1 MDKGKIKKTTSYLL
15 KITKMGIKITT
26 KILDLIYKKFS
37 KQKKVNSN
45 YFK

>member
-15 KITKMGIKITT
+15 KTTKMRIKITM

-37 KQKKVNSN
+37 KHKNVNPN